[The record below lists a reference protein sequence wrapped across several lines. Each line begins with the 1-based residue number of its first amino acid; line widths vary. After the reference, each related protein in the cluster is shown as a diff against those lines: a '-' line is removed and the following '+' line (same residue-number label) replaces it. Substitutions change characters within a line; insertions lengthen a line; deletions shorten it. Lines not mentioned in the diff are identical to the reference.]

1 MANPRY
7 EAYKSLLRCGRDSKY
22 STLEI
27 NSVLSSSDMESRDK
41 ALYTRLL
48 YGVIEKKITLDHI
61 ISQFSAKKLQ
71 SLDIGVLCLLRL
83 GVYQIMYCEK
93 IPDSAACN
101 ESVNIAKRE
110 FKYSAPYI
118 NGVLRSVCR
127 NKENIKF
134 PTVKEAGQ
142 VEYLSVNYSVSPEIC
157 KMFLEDYSFE
167 RTEKIFAAMSN
178 DDSRVTLRVNTLKKS
193 TEELCSELNDLG
205 IWVEKTEYSPT
216 GLYVSHNINDI
227 PQFESG
233 DFMVQDVAS
242 QLCVMAL
249 GAREGDTVVDTCACP
264 GGKSFGIAMEMN
276 NVGRIYSFDIHKS
289 KLSLIESSANKLGID
304 IITIGERDGRNP
316 QEELFGKADKVLCDL
331 PCSGFGVMKKKPELR
346 YKDLEMTKRLPEI
359 QLDILRA
366 SAKYLKKGGEMVF
379 STCTLSK
386 KENESVLRSFLD
398 EFKNFETIP
407 FEVGG
412 IKCEEG
418 VLTLFPDVHKTDG
431 FFISKM
437 KKIN

>member
-1 MANPRY
+1 MENPRY

-205 IWVEKTEYSPT
+205 IWVEK
-216 GLYVSHNINDI
+216 
-227 PQFESG
+227 
-233 DFMVQDVAS
+233 
-242 QLCVMAL
+242 
-249 GAREGDTVVDTCACP
+249 
-264 GGKSFGIAMEMN
+264 
-276 NVGRIYSFDIHKS
+276 
-289 KLSLIESSANKLGID
+289 
-304 IITIGERDGRNP
+304 
-316 QEELFGKADKVLCDL
+316 
-331 PCSGFGVMKKKPELR
+331 
-346 YKDLEMTKRLPEI
+346 
-359 QLDILRA
+359 
-366 SAKYLKKGGEMVF
+366 
-379 STCTLSK
+379 
-386 KENESVLRSFLD
+386 NE
-398 EFKNFETIP
+398 
-407 FEVGG
+407 
-412 IKCEEG
+412 
-418 VLTLFPDVHKTDG
+418 
-431 FFISKM
+431 
-437 KKIN
+437 